1 MDAAAAHCRNCGAAT
16 LGAYCHACGQST
28 RERVPTVREFVHEF
42 IGHYVAL
49 EGPLW
54 RTLALLLFRPGELTR
69 HYLGGKRASYVLPL
83 RLYLTFSVILVA
95 LTAWNGTELRLGSE
109 SLRFD
114 EKSLTY
120 NVARNHVRTGSESA
134 FVRRLSEL
142 AALAPEERTKRLRSS
157 VQATLPYVLV
167 ALVFLLALALKLAYW
182 NRGMTYGEHLVA
194 AFHLQTV
201 LFIAC
206 LVSLAPLPSWA
217 GSTVIA
223 LLVIHWALALRRIYA
238 GRRIAVVLRALLLL
252 WLYLVITVVAIAS
265 VAVIGVFIS

>member
-1 MDAAAAHCRNCGAAT
+1 MLSWATQAIRTPRFEQGIHEGVSRILESPIRVVAVAATLQDVAIGGTRGRRWHNRAVDAPVMDAAAAHCRNCGAAT

-182 NRGMTYGEHLVA
+182 NRG
-194 AFHLQTV
+194 
-201 LFIAC
+201 
-206 LVSLAPLPSWA
+206 
-217 GSTVIA
+217 
-223 LLVIHWALALRRIYA
+223 
-238 GRRIAVVLRALLLL
+238 
-252 WLYLVITVVAIAS
+252 
-265 VAVIGVFIS
+265 